1 MKEFQALRT
10 SLQEGI
16 EDLTEAPMLMPP
28 NILILKR
35 QTVRQYPGGLMVAL
49 YFNEK
54 LNQYFSIPYGVP
66 GVDSTITPS
75 VVKEDHQVGDVVHYR
90 SGGSEHLK
98 KGKVVEIGQGHVKI
112 HRKEPHGGK
121 YGYHYQVPYD
131 AIAHNERM
139 GESVEL
145 NEISLQTAKTA
156 YDKRMADAYYNS
168 ARSTAA
174 KDHFWST
181 EFAKRASKS
190 AGKGQHILR
199 MMGKKIERK
208 DAKSR
213 AAVKES
219 AGQLNEI
226 SIPKAS
232 QAYHARQQQ
241 GLDAMNK
248 GHYGAALPHFKK
260 ALDTM
265 RHRSKKY
272 EREDKGETVK
282 ESVIAED
289 AISHLQRVRSFKT
302 SQPLNHKD
310 GTKTKVDPTTANALL
325 TVHAALHPD
334 NKQKFA
340 DSLEHSQ
347 PKFHKMLDFA
357 WKSVK

>member
-1 MKEFQALRT
+1 MKEFASFRT
-10 SLQEGI
+10 HLHEDV
-16 EDLTEAPMLMPP
+16 EDLSESQTPMPP
-28 NILILKR
+28 AVLILRRKS
-35 QTVRQYPGGLMVAL
+35 VRQYPGGLMVAL
-49 YFNEK
+49 YFNDK
-54 LNQYFSIPYGVP
+54 LNQYFSIPYGDP
-66 GVDSTITPS
+66 EVDSAITPTT
-75 VVKEDHQVGDVVHYR
+75 VKEDHQVGDVVHYR

-121 YGYHYQVPYD
+121 YGYHYKVPHD
-131 AIAHNERM
+131 AIVHNERM
-139 GESVEL
+139 GESV
-145 NEISLQTAKTA
+145 K
-156 YDKRMADAYYNS
+156 
-168 ARSTAA
+168 
-174 KDHFWST
+174 
-181 EFAKRASKS
+181 
-190 AGKGQHILR
+190 
-199 MMGKKIERK
+199 
-208 DAKSR
+208 
-213 AAVKES
+213 
-219 AGQLNEI
+219 LNEI

-347 PKFHKMLDFA
+347 GKFNRMCDFS
-357 WKSVK
+357 WKQVHE